1 MNFATM
7 TWLNPPAL
15 AAETAGGLT
24 VTTADK
30 TDFWRETFYGFIR
43 HSGHHLAH
51 PIIGDFTA
59 RVTITAD
66 YQALYDQA
74 GLMLRL
80 SDTHWIKAG
89 IEHTDGQPVFSTVVT
104 NGQSDWAT
112 LPLAFPAS
120 PITLRLS
127 RHGSAIRV
135 DLQEPSG
142 LWRMARL
149 AHLPDGPAMIG
160 PMACSPERA
169 GFTATFSNY
178 TCGPAIPRTLHEP
191 HP

>member
-1 MNFATM
+1 MTFDEM
-7 TWLNPPAL
+7 TWLNPPA
-15 AAETAGGLT
+15 AVAGGPESLT
-24 VTTADK
+24 VTTGPN

-51 PIIGDFTA
+51 PVRGDFTA
-59 RVTITAD
+59 RVTVTAD

-104 NGQSDWAT
+104 NGQSDWAA
-112 LPLAFPAS
+112 LPLSFPAS

-127 RHGSAIRV
+127 R
-135 DLQEPSG
+135 
-142 LWRMARL
+142 
-149 AHLPDGPAMIG
+149 
-160 PMACSPERA
+160 PMACSPERG
-169 GFTATFSNY
+169 GFNATVSNY
-178 TCGPAIPRTLHEP
+178 TCGPAIPRALHED